1 MTTYVIRRVI
11 QAIPI
16 LIGISLISFLIVHV
30 APGSPIDKF
39 RTPRV
44 SPEQL
49 DNLIRMY
56 GLNKSLPEQYI
67 SWFGNF
73 IQPWQTD
80 GAGNHVA
87 WGFSFSTGAP
97 VWDRITE
104 RIPATMLLMGTSLAT
119 TVVIAIPIG
128 VLAAVKQYS
137 VADKVITVFATIGY
151 AIPSYWLGLMLLQ
164 TFAINLNMF
173 PLFGMHTL
181 GKDDPMD
188 TAWHMVLP
196 VASLTIQQVAGWS
209 RYMRSSMLEV
219 MRQDYIR
226 TARAKGLSGAQVI
239 SRHALRNALIP
250 IVTLLG
256 LTIPTLLSGAI
267 ITEAIFSWPG
277 LGNLGY
283 VSVVDR
289 DYPVVLAFV
298 MIGGFMVI
306 LGNLIADI
314 LYAVVDPRIKY

>member
-1 MTTYVIRRVI
+1 MLTYVLRRII

-16 LIGISLISFLIVHV
+16 LFGIAIISFIIVHV

-44 SPEQL
+44 SPEVL
-49 DNLIRMY
+49 ANLYRMY
-56 GLNKSLPEQYI
+56 GLDKSLPEQFF

-73 IQPWQTD
+73 LQFWQTD
-80 GAGNHVA
+80 AAGHHVA

-97 VWDRITE
+97 VIDRIAE
-104 RIPATMLLMGTSLAT
+104 RIPNTMLLMGTALIAT
-119 TVVIAIPIG
+119 IVIAIPIG

-137 VADKVITVFATIGY
+137 FADKVITIFATVGY
-151 AIPSYWLGLMLLQ
+151 AVPSYWLGLMLIY
-164 TFAINLNMF
+164 TFSINLNMF

-181 GKDDPMD
+181 GKEDPLD
-188 TAWHMVLP
+188 LAEHMVLP
-196 VASLTIQQVAGWS
+196 VASLTIQSVAGWS

-226 TARAKGLSGAQVI
+226 TARAKGLSAGRVI
-239 SRHALRNALIP
+239 GKHALRNALIP
-250 IVTLLG
+250 IITLLG
-256 LTIPTLLSGAI
+256 LTIPSLLSGAI
-267 ITEAIFSWPG
+267 ITEAIFAWPG

-283 VSVVDR
+283 TSVIDR

-306 LGNLIADI
+306 VGNLLADI

>member
-1 MTTYVIRRVI
+1 MTTYVIRRLI

-16 LIGISLISFLIVHV
+16 LLGIAIISFIIVHV
-30 APGSPIDKF
+30 APGSPIDKY

-49 DNLIRMY
+49 QNLIRMY
-56 GLNKSLPEQYI
+56 GLDKSLPEQFF
-67 SWFGNF
+67 SWIFNF
-73 IQPWQTD
+73 LQPWQTD

-104 RIPATMLLMGTSLAT
+104 RIPATMLLMGTALAS

-137 VADKVITVFATIGY
+137 LADKVITVFATIGY
-151 AIPSYWLGLMLLQ
+151 AVPSYWLGLMLIY
-164 TFAINLNMF
+164 TFAINLNLF
-173 PLFGMHTL
+173 PLFGMHSL
-181 GKDDPMD
+181 GKTDPLD
-188 TAWHMVLP
+188 VGWHMILP

-226 TARAKGLSGAQVI
+226 TARAKGLSSGQVI
-239 SRHALRNALIP
+239 RKHALRNALIP

-283 VSVVDR
+283 TSVIDR

-298 MIGGFMVI
+298 MMGGFMVI
-306 LGNLIADI
+306 VGNLIADI

>member
-1 MTTYVIRRVI
+1 
-11 QAIPI
+11 
-16 LIGISLISFLIVHV
+16 
-30 APGSPIDKF
+30 
-39 RTPRV
+39 
-44 SPEQL
+44 
-49 DNLIRMY
+49 
-56 GLNKSLPEQYI
+56 
-67 SWFGNF
+67 
-73 IQPWQTD
+73 
-80 GAGNHVA
+80 
-87 WGFSFSTGAP
+87 
-97 VWDRITE
+97 
-104 RIPATMLLMGTSLAT
+104 MGTALAS

-137 VADKVITVFATIGY
+137 LADKVITVFATIGY
-151 AIPSYWLGLMLLQ
+151 AVPSYWLGLMLIY
-164 TFAINLNMF
+164 TFAINLNLF
-173 PLFGMHTL
+173 PLFGMHSL
-181 GKDDPMD
+181 GKTDPLD
-188 TAWHMVLP
+188 VGWHMILP

-226 TARAKGLSGAQVI
+226 TARAKGLSSGQVI
-239 SRHALRNALIP
+239 RKHALRNALIP

-283 VSVVDR
+283 TSVIDR

-298 MIGGFMVI
+298 MMGGFMVI
-306 LGNLIADI
+306 VGNLIADI

>member
-1 MTTYVIRRVI
+1 MTTYVIRRLI

-16 LIGISLISFLIVHV
+16 LIGIALISFTIAHL

-44 SPEQL
+44 SPETL
-49 DNLIRMY
+49 ANLYRLY
-56 GLNKSLPEQYI
+56 GLDKSLPEQFI
-67 SWFGNF
+67 SWFVNF
-73 IQPWQTD
+73 LQPWQTD
-80 GAGNHVA
+80 GAGNHMA
-87 WGFSFSTGAP
+87 WGFSFSSGEP
-97 VWDRITE
+97 VIDRIVT
-104 RIPATMLLMGTSLAT
+104 RIPATMLLMGISLIT
-119 TVVIAIPIG
+119 TIVIAIPVG

-137 VADKVITVFATIGY
+137 VTDRVITVFATVGY
-151 AIPSYWLGLMLLQ
+151 AVPAFWLGNLLL
-164 TFAINLNMF
+164 TVFAVNMNWF
-173 PLFGMHTL
+173 PLYGMHTL
-181 GKDDPMD
+181 GQNDPLD
-188 TAWHMVLP
+188 LAKHLVLP

-226 TARAKGLSGAQVI
+226 TARAKGLSSQRVI
-239 SRHALRNALIP
+239 SKHALRNALIP
-250 IVTLLG
+250 IITLLG
-256 LTIPTLLSGAI
+256 LTIPSLLSGAI

-283 VSVVDR
+283 TSVIDR

-298 MIGGFMVI
+298 MIGGIMVI
-306 LGNLIADI
+306 VGNLLADI